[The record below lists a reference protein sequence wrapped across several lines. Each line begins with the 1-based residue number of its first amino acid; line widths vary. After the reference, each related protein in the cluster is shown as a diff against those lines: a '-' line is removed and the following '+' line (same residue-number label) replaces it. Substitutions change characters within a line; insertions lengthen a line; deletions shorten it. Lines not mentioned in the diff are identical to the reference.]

1 MYTLQ
6 SHLGN
11 SFEIK
16 IRNGGSKGVSKNE
29 GGGIFMSMILIN
41 NKRVFLMVELFS
53 FRTMRVGGNSIQ
65 DKKYIELTTHA

>member
-11 SFEIK
+11 IFEIN

-41 NKRVFLMVELFS
+41 NKRVFFMVELFS
-53 FRTMRVGGNSIQ
+53 FRTMRVGR
-65 DKKYIELTTHA
+65 